1 MEQRAHNE
9 DRRDNYNRVQGYG
22 PTHYDGVNHVRFYL
36 VDSDGRKE
44 HPHDE
49 NRIHSQS
56 QNHLRDERDKR
67 AYQRYEG
74 QDSAQ
79 GSYEKR
85 VWYPDYV
92 EGYRSECPYYH
103 HRA

>member
-9 DRRDNYNRVQGYG
+9 DRGDNYDRVQGYG
-22 PTHYDGVNHVRFYL
+22 PTHHDGVNHVRFYL

-44 HPHDE
+44 HPHHE
-49 NRIHSQS
+49 NRIYSQS
-56 QNHLRDERDKR
+56 QNHLRDKRDKR
-67 AYQRYEG
+67 PYQRYEG
-74 QDSAQ
+74 QDPAQ
-79 GSYEKR
+79 GSFEKR